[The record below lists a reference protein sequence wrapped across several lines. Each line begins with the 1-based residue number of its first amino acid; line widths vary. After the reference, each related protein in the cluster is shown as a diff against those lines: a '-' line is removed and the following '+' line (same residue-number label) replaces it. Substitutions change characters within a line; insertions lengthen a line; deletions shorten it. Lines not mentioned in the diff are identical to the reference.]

1 MGLLAVL
8 LLGFNVALVKPP
20 IRFDYKNSLAS
31 AVGREG
37 LDESQLNLKAASEA
51 IRTFRRRAA
60 SGRIGFPELPRDS
73 STVETILDF
82 TAKIGP
88 TLDVVVLLGI
98 GGSALAAQ
106 ALDGAL
112 RGPHPFQSVPGKK
125 GRSLPKLVVLDN
137 VDPGIVT
144 AAIAQLNPKRT
155 AVCVVTKSGTT
166 AETLATFLIVYG
178 WMRAALGSRVR
189 ERMIAITDPQKGDL
203 LAIARQEKF
212 PLFLIPPNVAG
223 RFSVFSSAGLVPA
236 ALVGIDIRKLLRGAA
251 AATDLCWQD
260 SIDANPALASALVH
274 HALVTERRKTIEAVF
289 AYSSYLW
296 GTARWYRQLWA
307 ESLGKEMDRNGKKVE
322 AGQTP
327 IASLGPNDQHSQ
339 LQLYLEGP
347 RDKMVT
353 FWTVERPRA
362 EVIVPRAFTEYRA
375 CSYLGGK
382 RLSELLNAE
391 RLATEAALTQA
402 ARPNCRW
409 SLPRIDEYH
418 LGAFLQILH
427 FQTAFAGELFNVDAF
442 DQPAME
448 LGRKITYSLMGRKG
462 HEHYARELKAVG
474 RKR

>member
-1 MGLLAVL
+1 MLTP
-8 LLGFNVALVKPP
+8 VKPA
-20 IRFDYKNSLAS
+20 IAFDYKNALAD
-31 AVGREG
+31 AAGREG
-37 LDESQLNLKAASEA
+37 LDASELNFKAASEA
-51 IRTFRRRAA
+51 LRTFRRRAS
-60 SGRIGFPELPRDS
+60 SGQIGFPHLPHDS
-73 STVETILDF
+73 GGVEAVLDF
-82 TAKIGP
+82 ADKMRP
-88 TLDVVVLLGI
+88 ALDVVLLLGI
-98 GGSALAAQ
+98 GGSALGAQ

-112 RGPHPFQSVPGKK
+112 RGPHPFQVAPAKK
-125 GRSLPKLVVLDN
+125 GRSQPRLVVLDN
-137 VDPGIVT
+137 VDPGIVP
-144 AAIAQLNPKRT
+144 AVIAQLNPKRT
-155 AVCVVTKSGTT
+155 AVCVVTKSGST
-166 AETLATFLIVYG
+166 AETLAAFLVVYG
-178 WMRAALGSRVR
+178 WMRAALGNRVR
-189 ERMIAITDPQKGDL
+189 ERVIAITDPQKGDL
-203 LAIARQEKF
+203 LAIARQEGF

-251 AATDLCWQD
+251 DATDLCWQD
-260 SIDANPALASALVH
+260 SIESNPALASALVH
-274 HALVTERRKTIEAVF
+274 HALVTKKNKTIEAVF

-307 ESLGKEMDRNGKKVE
+307 ESLGKEIDRNGKKVE

-353 FWTVERPRA
+353 FWAVEHPRA
-362 EVIVPRAFTEYRA
+362 EVIVPRAFSEHGS

-402 ARPNCRW
+402 GRPSCSW

-418 LGAFLQILH
+418 LGAFLQMLH

-442 DQPAME
+442 DQPGAE
-448 LGRKITYSLMGRKG
+448 LGRKITYSLMGRRG
-462 HEHYARELKAVG
+462 EEHYARERRARAQG
-474 RKR
+474 N

>member
-1 MGLLAVL
+1 V
-8 LLGFNVALVKPP
+8 
-20 IRFDYKNSLAS
+20 
-31 AVGREG
+31 
-37 LDESQLNLKAASEA
+37 SQLNVKAASEA
-51 IRTFRRRAA
+51 VRTFRRRAA
-60 SGRIGFPELPRDS
+60 SGQIGFPKLPNDS
-73 STVETILDF
+73 STVQNVLEFAEQTR
-82 TAKIGP
+82 P

-98 GGSALAAQ
+98 GGSALGAQ

-112 RGPHPFQSVPGKK
+112 RGPHPFQGIRGKK
-125 GRSLPKLVVLDN
+125 GGRQPRLVVLDN

-155 AVCVVTKSGTT
+155 AVCVVTKSGST
-166 AETLATFLIVYG
+166 AETMATFLVVHG
-178 WMRAALGSRVR
+178 WMRAALGNRVR
-189 ERMIAITDPQKGDL
+189 ERVIAITDPQKGDL
-203 LAIARQEKF
+203 LAIARQEGY

-223 RFSVFSSAGLVPA
+223 RFSVFSCAGLVPA
-236 ALVGIDIRKLLRGAA
+236 ALVGIDIRKLLHGAA
-251 AATDLCWQD
+251 DASELCWQD
-260 SIDANPALASALVH
+260 SIETNPALASALLH
-274 HALVTERRKTIEAVF
+274 HALVTQKGKTIEAVF

-307 ESLGKEMDRNGKKVE
+307 ESLGKEIDRKGRRVE

-347 RDKMVT
+347 RDKMIT
-353 FWTVERPRA
+353 FWAVGRPRA
-362 EVIVPRAFTEYRA
+362 EVIVPRAFSRYGS

-391 RLATEAALTQA
+391 RVATEAALTQA
-402 ARPNCRW
+402 GRPNCRW

-442 DQPAME
+442 DQPAVE
-448 LGRKITYSLMGRKG
+448 LGRKIGYSLMGRRG
-462 HEHYARELKAVG
+462 HEHYARELRASGQKN
-474 RKR
+474 